1 MLRSRCRPFG
11 AVALVLSLLL
21 GCGDG
26 RETHYDEGTIVST
39 HTQNVRTWLEGVA
52 QSGQLDS
59 GAMLMKDEVAQM
71 KTEGVDNVDEIS
83 SDLDA
88 LLNTKGAAQIKA
100 KAKALL
106 AKLPQTPTVP
116 EPQSNS

>member
-1 MLRSRCRPFG
+1 MLNSRCRPLG
-11 AVALVLSLLL
+11 AVTLLLSLVL

-26 RETHYDEGTIVST
+26 RETHFEEGTIVTT
-39 HTQNVRTWLEGVA
+39 HTQNVRTWLEGVS

-71 KTEGVDNVDEIS
+71 KSEGVDNVDELS

-88 LLNTKGAAQIKA
+88 LLAAKGAAQVKA
-100 KAKALL
+100 KAKSML
-106 AKLPQTPTVP
+106 AKLPETPTVP
-116 EPQSNS
+116 ASESNS